1 MNRKAISVLITSPG
15 NGTHREKKK
24 KKGDLACKKGRNC
37 HAWDCNTNLE
47 ITFLQPSSVLGR
59 LQMCFSSFGITMKVP
74 QGTHFAFSSSWC
86 QKNNVM
92 QPQIY
97 HPVSEVKH
105 GVLLAPA
112 GKAKVTNYAKQ
123 HKPKEEKTP
132 LEKNPFPFNIVPL
145 SQIKEHLLCLVP
157 SLHLAWPMWVSHQT
171 CVAIPSFHTEKT
183 AYQSD

>member
-1 MNRKAISVLITSPG
+1 MEHIEK
-15 NGTHREKKK
+15 EKKK
-24 KKGDLACKKGRNC
+24 KSWFSMQEREKLPC
-37 HAWDCNTNLE
+37 L
-47 ITFLQPSSVLGR
+47 R
-59 LQMCFSSFGITMKVP
+59 LQHQLRNHLPPSKLGTWEATDVLFQLWMKVP

-97 HPVSEVKH
+97 HPVSGVKH

-112 GKAKVTNYAKQ
+112 GKAKVTNNAKQ

-132 LEKNPFPFNIVPL
+132 LEKKPFPFNIVPL

-171 CVAIPSFHTEKT
+171 CVAIPPFHTEKT